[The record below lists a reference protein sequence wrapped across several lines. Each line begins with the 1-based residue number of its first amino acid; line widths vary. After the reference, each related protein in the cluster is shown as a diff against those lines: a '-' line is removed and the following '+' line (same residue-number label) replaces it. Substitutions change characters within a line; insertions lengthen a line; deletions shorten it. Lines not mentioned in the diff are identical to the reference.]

1 MIDVHYDKVIKT
13 EYKPLYSRVD
23 NKIHDEPIG
32 NVAVTD
38 HTKLLTL
45 LQHLQGQNYKFIIL
59 DIIFDDDIPQ
69 ECDDSLKKLIC
80 QMPRILIPMT
90 ENDNLRITGLA
101 EKCGEVSY
109 FKVNQELSKY
119 PYIING
125 NKSLPL
131 KMYEELHGY
140 HITEHSFAFY
150 KWYTDK
156 GLCTNTK
163 ILTYQFKTP
172 TTFDD
177 ENSDIYRLGQDLLF
191 FNDSVDRGLDDLD
204 VENQYVLIGDFISDI
219 HHTIEGDIS
228 GTTILFNAYIS
239 LVEGKHR
246 IKWYCILFMF
256 LFLSTLSYF
265 TLSSPYSSPKTKP
278 DIKNWSNLFWESAR
292 RLFGWFYA
300 KIGLV
305 IVFCYITYIYQNT
318 IYNILITSACLV
330 VLKWLNRFWKA
341 KEMSNNLFDFFKLW
355 WLQ

>member
-1 MIDVHYDKVIKT
+1 
-13 EYKPLYSRVD
+13 
-23 NKIHDEPIG
+23 
-32 NVAVTD
+32 
-38 HTKLLTL
+38 
-45 LQHLQGQNYKFIIL
+45 
-59 DIIFDDDIPQ
+59 
-69 ECDDSLKKLIC
+69 
-80 QMPRILIPMT
+80 
-90 ENDNLRITGLA
+90 
-101 EKCGEVSY
+101 
-109 FKVNQELSKY
+109 
-119 PYIING
+119 
-125 NKSLPL
+125 
-131 KMYEELHGY
+131 MYEELHGY